1 MISWF
6 RKTYTSYLNSLK
18 KDDYRDLSESSDD
31 TLLWSR
37 HIERHSHGEF
47 SFAVAQANAVL
58 EDHSQV
64 ETGTNAT
71 FVGVYDGHG
80 GDEVSRYISD
90 HLSAHLLSLARESR
104 GISEDIIRNAF
115 SETENGFLAVVRRDY
130 ASRPLV
136 ASVGSCCLVG
146 VIWNRTLFV
155 ANLGDSRAVLGY
167 SNRLNKIVAEQLTQ
181 DHNASVKEVR
191 KELQVLHPGDT
202 QIVVK
207 RQGVWR
213 VKGIIQI
220 SRSIGDA
227 YLKSPHFALGPSFP
241 RFHLPVPLSRG
252 VLRADPDV
260 ITRNLRPTDRF
271 VIFASDGLWDFLTN
285 QEAVKIVNKNSRVG
299 IARRLIMAALKK
311 AARIMKGEYSEI
323 KARGRGTRKE
333 VHDDI
338 TVVVVFMD
346 HSPPAGAAGE
356 STSAAAGPGLSIR
369 GYVDVFG
376 PSNFNFT

>member
-1 MISWF
+1 MMSWF

-18 KDDYRDLSESSDD
+18 KDDYKDLTESSDD
-31 TLLWSR
+31 ALLWAR

-47 SFAVAQANAVL
+47 SLAVAQANAVL

-64 ETGTNAT
+64 EAGPHAT

-90 HLSAHLLSLARESR
+90 HLSAHLLRLAQESR

-115 SETENGFLAVVRRDY
+115 SETENGFLALVRRDF
-130 ASRPLV
+130 ATRPLI
-136 ASVGSCCLVG
+136 ASIGSCCLVG
-146 VIWNRTLFV
+146 VIWNRTLYV
-155 ANLGDSRAVLGY
+155 ANLGDSRAVLGS

-191 KELQVLHPGDT
+191 TELQALHPGDS

-207 RQGVWR
+207 RRGVWR

-227 YLKSPHFALGPSFP
+227 YLKSPEFALGPSFP

-260 ITRNLRPTDRF
+260 ITRNIRPNDRF
-271 VIFASDGLWDFLTN
+271 VIFASDGLWEFLTN
-285 QEAVKIVNKNSRVG
+285 KEAVKIVNKNSRVG

-311 AARIMKGEYSEI
+311 AARILKGEYSEI
-323 KARGRGTRKE
+323 KARGRGARRE

-338 TVVVVFMD
+338 TVVVVYLD
-346 HSPPAGAAGE
+346 HNPAGAGA
-356 STSAAAGPGLSIR
+356 STSSAAAVPNLSVR
-369 GYVDVFG
+369 GYVDAVG
-376 PSNFNFT
+376 PSNFHFT

>member
-18 KDDYRDLSESSDD
+18 KDDYKDLTESSDD
-31 TLLWSR
+31 ALLWAR

-47 SFAVAQANAVL
+47 SLAVAQANAVL

-64 ETGTNAT
+64 EAGPHAT
-71 FVGVYDGHG
+71 FIGVYDGHG

-90 HLSAHLLSLARESR
+90 HLSAHLLRLAREGG

-115 SETENGFLAVVRRDY
+115 SQTENGFLARVRRDY
-130 ASRPLV
+130 ATRPLI
-136 ASVGSCCLVG
+136 ASIGSCCLVG
-146 VIWNRTLFV
+146 VIWNRTLYV
-155 ANLGDSRAVLGY
+155 ANLGDSRAVLG
-167 SNRLNKIVAEQLTQ
+167 SSSRFNKIVAEQLTQ
-181 DHNASVKEVR
+181 DQNVSVKEVR
-191 KELQVLHPGDT
+191 TELQALHPEDS

-207 RQGVWR
+207 RHGVWR

-227 YLKSPHFALGPSFP
+227 YLKSPEFALGPSFP

-260 ITRNLRPTDRF
+260 ITRNIRANDRF
-271 VIFASDGLWDFLTN
+271 VIFASDGLWNFLTN

-323 KARGRGTRKE
+323 KALGRGTRRN

-346 HSPPAGAAGE
+346 HSPAGVDRA
-356 STSAAAGPGLSIR
+356 STSSAAAGPDLSVR
-369 GYVDVFG
+369 GYVDAVG
-376 PSNFNFT
+376 PSIFHFT